1 MFPPD
6 LAARV
11 RKLKLIVFDFDGVF
25 TDNGVYVFEDGREAV
40 KCSRVDGMGIGLLQ
54 KTGLDAMVLST
65 EKNPVVTM
73 RCNKLKLKCE
83 QGCGDKGA
91 RLATILLEKGLQA
104 DEVAYMGNDIND
116 RECLQ
121 QVGLAI
127 GPADA
132 HKSVSSLLH
141 WKTVAVGGQG
151 AVREVCD
158 FITETLNESV

>member
-1 MFPPD
+1 VFPSD
-6 LAARV
+6 LADRV
-11 RKLKLIVFDFDGVF
+11 RRLKLIVFDFDGVF

-40 KCSRVDGMGIGLLQ
+40 KCSRVDGMGIGLLRRA
-54 KTGLDAMVLST
+54 GLEAMVLST
-65 EKNPVVTM
+65 EPNPVVTM
-73 RCNKLKLKCE
+73 RCNKLKLHCE
-83 QGCGDKGA
+83 QGCADKGA
-91 RLATILLEKGLQA
+91 RLAQILVEKDLKP

-121 QVGLAI
+121 MVGLAI

-132 HKSVSSLLH
+132 HKSVSDLLA

-158 FITETLNESV
+158 FIVETL